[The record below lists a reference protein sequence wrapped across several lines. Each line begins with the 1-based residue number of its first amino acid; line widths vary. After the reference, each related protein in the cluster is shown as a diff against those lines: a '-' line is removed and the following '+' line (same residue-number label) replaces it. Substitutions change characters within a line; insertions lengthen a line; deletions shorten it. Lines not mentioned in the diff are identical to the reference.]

1 MSWLSSFNGPRPLQ
15 LAQTT
20 LASAV
25 RRTLA
30 SITMAAKRDP
40 STLSNYQAWR
50 TKHTTVAFKLDF
62 DNQRLKGSVLLQ
74 LESQTDKESKE
85 VVLDTRFLNVSSVNV
100 NSKQSK
106 WELKPYSDPLGA
118 PLHIAVPEGA
128 SKGAIVDVAIDL
140 ETTDNC
146 IALQWLTPAQTSN
159 KKHPYMFSQCQAI
172 NARSIFPCQ
181 DTPDVK
187 STVTFHLTSILPVVA
202 SGVPVGDHTATPGIE
217 KLYKFEQK
225 VPIPSYLFAVASGDI
240 VTAPIGPRSLVA
252 TGPNELADCK
262 WELERDMEKFMD
274 VADKL
279 IFPYKWG
286 QYNVLVLPPSFPF
299 GGLQPNFPMPAGSFI

>member
-1 MSWLSSFNGPRPLQ
+1 M
-15 LAQTT
+15 
-20 LASAV
+20 AV
-25 RRTLA
+25 R
-30 SITMAAKRDP
+30 RDP
-40 STLSNYQAWR
+40 STLSNYDAWR

-62 DNQRLKGSVLLQ
+62 DRKRLKGSILLQ
-74 LESQTDKESKE
+74 LESQTDRQSDE
-85 VVLDTRFLNVSSVNV
+85 VVLDTKFVAVLAVHV
-100 NSKQSK
+100 NSKPSE

-118 PLHIAVPEGA
+118 PLRIAVPDGA
-128 SKGAIVDVAIDL
+128 SKGELVDVVIDL
-140 ETTDNC
+140 ETTDKC
-146 IALQWLTPAQTSN
+146 TALQWLTPAQTSN

-187 STVTFHLTSILPVVA
+187 STVTFNLTSALTVVA

-217 KLYKFEQK
+217 KLYKFEQR

-240 VTAPIGPRSLVA
+240 VTAPIGSRSVVA

-274 VADKL
+274 VADRL

-286 QYNVLVLPPSFPF
+286 EYNVLVLPPSFPF
-299 GGLQPNFPMPAGSFI
+299 GGVHLLPSSDACAL